1 LLLENLAFKELLNQ
15 KMKVDKDFAES
26 AEAHLDFIYKNC
38 PYYESAHLK
47 LPVYKVF

>member
-1 LLLENLAFKELLNQ
+1 LENPTFRDLLNQ
-15 KMKVDKDFAES
+15 KMNTDKDFAES
-26 AEAHLDFIYKNC
+26 PEAQLDFIYKNS